1 MESTAHPQRL
11 AQSFPT
17 SVWHRLRPDQFRLRS
32 CRTLLRQFRA
42 PRLQSQWRLTGIAFT
57 VVALLT
63 ACSSGAGETDDRD
76 GTASAGAESE
86 SSGAQSGSD
95 SAAGAPD
102 ADSPEVVA
110 TGLEA
115 PWSVAFTGDTPLVS
129 ERDSG
134 RILEIGDDGQAREI
148 GRIDEVSGS
157 GEAGLHGLAVDDDRL
172 YAFFAAGTENR
183 IVRFDL
189 LGEAGDLS
197 LGEEETILDGLPTAN
212 FHNGGR
218 LALGPDRMLY
228 ATLGDTGDRD
238 SAQDEK
244 ALSGKILRMT
254 PDGQVPDDN
263 PFGDSLVFSMGHRN
277 PQGIGWDD
285 EGTMYASEFGQDTWD
300 ELNVIEAGGNYGWP
314 EVEGIAEDAGAGGDA
329 GRAGG
334 DAGGAGGD
342 AGGDFIDP
350 VQQWSPAEA
359 SPSGLAVTDD
369 NILIAGL
376 RGERLHQVPLDDLS
390 TSTELWS
397 GEHGRLRDVVQAPDG
412 SLLVLTN
419 NTDGRGEPGPDDDR
433 LLRFT
438 P

>member
-1 MESTAHPQRL
+1 MSASAQHRTGRL
-11 AQSFPT
+11 
-17 SVWHRLRPDQFRLRS
+17 
-32 CRTLLRQFRA
+32 
-42 PRLQSQWRLTGIAFT
+42 LTGAAVSLA
-57 VVALLT
+57 VVLS
-63 ACSSGAGETDDRD
+63 ACSSDSGSSDSDGRDGSESGAASASADSGPSDSRSEESSAPGAG
-76 GTASAGAESE
+76 
-86 SSGAQSGSD
+86 
-95 SAAGAPD
+95 
-102 ADSPEVVA
+102 SPEVVA

-115 PWSVAFTGDTPLVS
+115 PWSIAFHGQSMLVS

-134 RILEIGDDGQAREI
+134 RILEVSAGGDVREV
-148 GRIDEVSGS
+148 GRIDDASAS
-157 GEAGLHGLAVDDDRL
+157 GEAGLHGLAVDDDSL

-183 IVRFDL
+183 IVQFDL

-218 LALGPDRMLY
+218 LAFGPDEMLY

-238 SAQDEK
+238 SAQDEEE
-244 ALSGKILRMT
+244 LSGKILRMT
-254 PDGQVPDDN
+254 PDGEVPKDN

-314 EVEGIAEDAGAGGDA
+314 EVEGVADRGGA
-329 GRAGG
+329 G
-334 DAGGAGGD
+334 DAGGGD
-342 AGGDFIDP
+342 GDFIDP
-350 VQQWSPAEA
+350 VQQWSPDEA
-359 SPSGLAVTDD
+359 SPSGLAVTADS
-369 NILIAGL
+369 ILIAGL
-376 RGERLHQVPLDDLS
+376 RGERLHQVPLNDLKS
-390 TSTELWS
+390 STELWT
-397 GEHGRLRDVVQAPDG
+397 GEHGRLRDAVEAPDG

-419 NTDGRGEPGPDDDR
+419 DTDGRGDPDPDDDQ